1 MAAFTKFY
9 AFVEALAEKKHNLGS
24 DVLTIFLTNTAPA
37 QSNAMLSDITQISY
51 TNCSPRVLT
60 VVSSAQSGG
69 TYKLV
74 VDPLTLSAVGGS
86 VGPFRYVGIYNDT
99 ASNDELIGFYDH
111 GAEVTMTDG
120 SIFEL
125 PFSALDGVL
134 TLA

>member
-1 MAAFTKFY
+1 MAIFNKFNS
-9 AFVEALAEKKHNLGS
+9 FVEALAEKKHNLGS
-24 DVLTIFLTNTAPA
+24 DVLTVFLTNTAPSA
-37 QSNAMLSDITQISY
+37 ANSVLADITQISY

-60 VVSSAQSGG
+60 LISSGQTGG